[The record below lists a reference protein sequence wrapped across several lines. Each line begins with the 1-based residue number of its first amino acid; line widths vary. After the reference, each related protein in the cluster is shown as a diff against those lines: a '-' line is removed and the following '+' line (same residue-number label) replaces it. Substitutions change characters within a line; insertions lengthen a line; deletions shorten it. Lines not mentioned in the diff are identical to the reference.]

1 MLIGMDPFRTRAIGR
16 TTVEVPRLGLG
27 TAPIGGFPT
36 AVPAEQAR
44 ATVRR
49 AWDAGIRWFD
59 TAPLYGHGTAEVNV
73 GAALRDRP
81 RESYTLSTKVGRVL
95 QPGPPG
101 ETIFQDIPQ
110 AAPVFDF
117 SAAGVRRSLAESLDR
132 LGLQR
137 VDICLI
143 HDPDDHHDEA
153 VGSAFPVLAE
163 LRAQGSIGAIGVG
176 MNFSRPLA
184 RFAAEIDIDCILLA
198 GRYTLLEQDS
208 MDELLPLVEAKGISV
223 IAGGVYNS
231 GLLIDPAPGA
241 MYNYSPAP
249 EPVLA
254 RARAIGA
261 VCDRY
266 GIPLRAAALQFP
278 LAHPAVATAVVGART
293 TAEVDDNLAMAA
305 VPIPPELWTAL
316 KDAGLMRPDAP
327 TPD

>member
-1 MLIGMDPFRTRAIGR
+1 MLTGMDPFRTRAIGR
-16 TTVEVPRLGLG
+16 TAVQVPRRGLG

-36 AVPAEQAR
+36 AVTADQAR

-49 AWDAGIRWFD
+49 AWDAGIRFFD
-59 TAPLYGHGTAEVNV
+59 TAPLYGHGTSEVNV

-81 RESYTLSTKVGRVL
+81 RQEFTLSTKVGRVL
-95 QPGPPG
+95 EPGSPG
-101 ETIFQDIPQ
+101 ETIFQDIPRVT
-110 AAPVFDF
+110 PVFDF
-117 SAAGVRRSLAESLDR
+117 SAAGVRRSLAESLER
-132 LGLQR
+132 LGLDR

-143 HDPDDHHDEA
+143 HDPDDHHEQA
-153 VGSAFPVLAE
+153 VTSAYPVLAE
-163 LRAQGSIGAIGVG
+163 LRAQGRVGAVGVG

-184 RFAAEIDIDCILLA
+184 RFASEIDIDCVLLA

-208 MDELLPLVEAKGISV
+208 LDELLPLVEAKGISV

-254 RARAIGA
+254 RARAIRA
-261 VCDRY
+261 VCDRF
-266 GIPLRAAALQFP
+266 GVPLRAAALQFP

-293 TAEVDDNLAMAA
+293 PAEVDDTLAMAA
-305 VPIPPELWTAL
+305 VPIPAELWTAL
-316 KDAGLMRPDAP
+316 KEADLMRPDAP
-327 TPD
+327 TPG